1 MEVPLYIKTE
11 TDTNRDQ
18 QLKLVTFYNI
28 TRGLVNSIRQSL
40 INWSFLGV
48 LGSFS
53 NDDGDGGD
61 DAG

>member
-48 LGSFS
+48 FGEF
-53 NDDGDGGD
+53 
-61 DAG
+61 